1 MFLSPRAKNRT
12 PDSLLNILPRC
23 SEISNY
29 EGQLKNT
36 SQLFRPIRS
45 TATNRDSRPF
55 VHVSVPALRVSFM
68 YLLRVLI
75 GLLYRLSP
83 LLLAREMLV
92 LVLGQLSIALSQ
104 LMFRICITI

>member
-36 SQLFRPIRS
+36 SPLFHPIRS
-45 TATNRDSRPF
+45 TTTNRDSRPF
-55 VHVSVPALRVSFM
+55 AHVSVPALRVSFM

-83 LLLAREMLV
+83 L
-92 LVLGQLSIALSQ
+92 
-104 LMFRICITI
+104 